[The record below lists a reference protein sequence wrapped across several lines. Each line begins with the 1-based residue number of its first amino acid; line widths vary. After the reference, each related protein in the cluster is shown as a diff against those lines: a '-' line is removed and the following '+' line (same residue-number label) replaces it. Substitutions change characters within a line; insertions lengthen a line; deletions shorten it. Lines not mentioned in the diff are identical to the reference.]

1 MKVLLPAY
9 NMLFLAYFML
19 FLAGLSAALNITVT
33 PNNITSLVEGTN
45 QTIKLFFIDCNG
57 PRNITLSVSEGKFY
71 IIFYGVINLK
81 LLTKNFEALL
91 HFIFFSLSKI

>member
-71 IIFYGVINLK
+71 IIYYGIKITYNK
-81 LLTKNFEALL
+81 LIGLN
-91 HFIFFSLSKI
+91 SKISLHL